1 MNADLPPDEAHVHR
15 LSGEHQSGNAETSD
29 VDRVAGPGDVID
41 SDKADT
47 EDDGYT
53 VPVDQPMP
61 HEDTSLYDSLRRTR
75 EAGRRPIVPP
85 WARRARNW
93 LALMLWALDY
103 AAYTVGYHALRV
115 PLYGLR
121 LAIRAPRGLGRTLAA
136 VRRWVLDVEG
146 RPLRDAAAARGD
158 DAMYLR
164 LSQQRE
170 DRVSRRTRFAV
181 AVGALSVITV
191 VILLLLP
198 WWLRVPVIVTTVA
211 VLGAVGT
218 NPDQPVFTR
227 AVVPHM
233 VAKLTSDV
241 VARALGSLGL
251 AEVNKAMAKGGDGI
265 TFPTPITRDGPGW
278 RADVDLPHGVIVA
291 DVVERR
297 ERLASGLRRPIGCV
311 WPEPDTTEHAGRLVL
326 WVGDHD
332 MSKAKLR
339 PWPLATTGRANLF
352 KPVPFGHDQRGRLVT
367 VLLMFANVL
376 IGAMPRQGKTF
387 ALRVLL
393 LAAALDPSAQVRVF
407 ELKGT
412 GDLSALEKVAHHYGS
427 GNDDDVIAACVA
439 SLRQLVNE
447 ELPRRAKTIRSLPK
461 DICPESKV
469 TPELAARGSLGLFP
483 IVLGIDECQELFS
496 HHKYGAEAG
505 ELCTRL
511 IKVGPALGL
520 ILMLAT
526 QRPDKESLPTGVS
539 ANVGIRFCLRVM
551 GQTENDM
558 VLGTSTYRNG
568 IRATTFTN
576 RDKGIGYLIGAADEP
591 QIVRGAYLDAPA
603 AERIA
608 QRARTLRQ
616 AAGTLDGHAIGE
628 QTDCDTT
635 TQVSVLVDVAT
646 VIHPGEDKV
655 WSETVADRLA
665 ALRPA
670 TYGPWAAQPARAKA
684 AQVGAALKPYG
695 VSTVQVWATGP
706 TGEGGNRRG
715 LIRADIFAAITRH
728 GLTMPDR
735 GERS

>member
-1 MNADLPPDEAHVHR
+1 MTADQSPDEARVYR
-15 LSGEHQSGNAETSD
+15 MPGRDSADTAPDSD
-29 VDRVAGPGDVID
+29 VDRLARTGDIID
-41 SDKADT
+41 SGST
-47 EDDGYT
+47 NEGNP
-53 VPVDQPMP
+53 VVSVDQSVPA
-61 HEDTSLYDSLRRTR
+61 EDRSLYDSLRQAR

-93 LALMLWALDY
+93 LALARWAIDY
-103 AAYTVGYHALRV
+103 AVYTVGYHLARV
-115 PLYGLR
+115 PLYGTR
-121 LAIRAPRGLGRTLAA
+121 LALRAPRGLARVVGA
-136 VRRWVLDVEG
+136 VHRWVLDVEG

-158 DAMYLR
+158 DVMYLR

-170 DRVSRRTRFAV
+170 ERVSRRTRFAV
-181 AVGALSVITV
+181 TAAALSAIV
-191 VILLLLP
+191 VVVLVLLP
-198 WWLRVPVIVTTVA
+198 GWLRLLAATSAVV
-211 VLGAVGT
+211 VLGVVGT
-218 NPDQPVFTR
+218 NPDRPVFTR
-227 AVVPHM
+227 AVVPHT
-233 VAKLTSDV
+233 VARLTSDLV
-241 VARALGSLGL
+241 VRALGALGL
-251 AEVNKAMAKGGDGI
+251 AEVNKALAKAGQGV
-265 TFPTPITRDGPGW
+265 TFPAPITRDGPGW

-291 DVVERR
+291 DIVERR

-311 WPEPDTTEHAGRLVL
+311 WPEPDPTEHAGRLVL

-332 MSKAKLR
+332 MSKAKPR
-339 PWPLATTGRANLF
+339 PWPLASAGQADLF
-352 KPVPFGHDQRGRLVT
+352 MPVPFGHDQRGRLVT

-393 LAAALDPSAQVRVF
+393 LAAALDPSVQVRVF

-412 GDLSALEKVAHHYGS
+412 GDLSALEQIAHHYGS
-427 GNDDDVIAACVA
+427 GNDEDVIASCVA
-439 SLRQLVNE
+439 SLRQLVND
-447 ELPRRAKTIRSLPK
+447 ELPRRAKVIRSLPK
-461 DICPESKV
+461 DICPESKI
-469 TPELAARGSLGLFP
+469 TPQLAARRSLGLFP

-496 HHKYGAEAG
+496 HNKYGAEAG

-511 IKVGPALGL
+511 IKVGPALGV

-526 QRPDKESLPTGVS
+526 QRPDKDSLPTGVS

-591 QIVRGAYLDAPA
+591 QIVRGTYLDAPA
-603 AERIA
+603 ADRIA
-608 QRARTLRQ
+608 QRARALRQ
-616 AAGTLDGHAIGE
+616 AAGTLDGHAVGE
-628 QTDCDTT
+628 HADHSAV
-635 TQVSVLVDVAT
+635 QVSVLVDVAT
-646 VIHPGEDKV
+646 VIRPGEDKV

-665 ALRPA
+665 LLRPH
-670 TYGPWAAQPARAKA
+670 TYGTWAAQPARAKA

-706 TGEGGNRRG
+706 DGAGGNRRG
-715 LIRADIFAAITRH
+715 LLHADVLAAIDRH
-728 GLTMPDR
+728 GLTMPHS